1 MNFSMIKARRTKKL
15 IFDNNKGLIID
26 GSWNN
31 FPEDTVRGAPNLD
44 GASFLNLLIE
54 SRRPLEVFIVLKF
67 SEASSNAR

>member
-1 MNFSMIKARRTKKL
+1 MNFSMIKVRRIKKL

-26 GSWNN
+26 GSRNN
-31 FPEDTVRGAPNLD
+31 FPEDIVTGAPNPD

-67 SEASSNAR
+67 SEA